1 MPLSVATLTV
11 GEGGQLAGEV
21 GPLAVAI
28 EVAPSAPSFVLVKRK
43 RDDATKQSGRKKS
56 KAPMSLCTLRQV
68 AGLGPTVGCLT
79 TVQDVPPA
87 LPVVEALAAV
97 TPTAVTPTASPPLAA
112 IVQEDYPATVEVAV
126 LATQA
131 ESVVVLSSTIVAP
144 LLSIGVA
151 TTGAPMVLPPSSL
164 ALVVLPAVVLATM
177 ASPSLSLRLRFSLNY
192 LYTSSDAD
200 SLWGVT
206 YKLEQK
212 TLTDF
217 VLAFD
222 KNLIRSTGVQNAT
235 DSTKVFL
242 QRSLAILEENR
253 LWHQEAVQKIAS
265 LEA

>member
-1 MPLSVATLTV
+1 MPPAPPTIEAPAAISTSATPT
-11 GEGGQLAGEV
+11 
-21 GPLAVAI
+21 PSPPPAVVVQEITPAAI
-28 EVAPSAPSFVLVKRK
+28 EVVVPAIQADFAVALLSTVATPLLSVGVVTT
-43 RDDATKQSGRKKS
+43 DA
-56 KAPMSLCTLRQV
+56 
-68 AGLGPTVGCLT
+68 PTV
-79 TVQDVPPA
+79 
-87 LPVVEALAAV
+87 LPLFSSITMVL
-97 TPTAVTPTASPPLAA
+97 PTAVL
-112 IVQEDYPATVEVAV
+112 VA
-126 LATQA
+126 
-131 ESVVVLSSTIVAP
+131 
-144 LLSIGVA
+144 
-151 TTGAPMVLPPSSL
+151 
-164 ALVVLPAVVLATM
+164 M
-177 ASPSLSLRLRFSLNY
+177 ASPSLSSCPYIPLDH